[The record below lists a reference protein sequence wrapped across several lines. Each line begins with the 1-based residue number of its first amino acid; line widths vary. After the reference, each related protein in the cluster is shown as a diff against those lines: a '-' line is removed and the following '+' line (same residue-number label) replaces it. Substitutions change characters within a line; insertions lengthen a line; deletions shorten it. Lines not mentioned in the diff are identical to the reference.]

1 MNSKAFVLILI
12 LMVLLTIMF
21 TRWEAVPGE
30 GPYPVKRDRLTSI
43 EREYLPGRHI
53 YPTEQA
59 RYIVGGAGFF
69 LLAVMGLTVNEL
81 YKEMGWRRA
90 PEPEQEI
97 DLITSAKF
105 YGWGKVA
112 VLLAVVVVVVV
123 LIFILKTIPKL
134 K

>member
-1 MNSKAFVLILI
+1 MNSKAFVLILL
-12 LMVLLTIMF
+12 LMVLTTIMF
-21 TRWEAVPGE
+21 TRWEAVPGD

-43 EREYLPGRHI
+43 EREYLPGRHV

-59 RYIVGGAGFF
+59 RYIVRGAGFF

-97 DLITSAKF
+97 DLITSGKF

-112 VLLAVVVVVVV
+112 ALLAVVVMVVV

-134 K
+134 Q